1 MNRFFVAKEQIH
13 ADTIQLEGKDVK
25 HIRDVLRLKPKDR
38 LEIVCEGK
46 CYICEISQIESSKV
60 ITRILEVQAGKNEPP
75 IYIKLFQGIAK
86 GDKMDL
92 IVQKCTEVGV
102 KEIFPVVTHRTVVKI
117 KDRKKEKKKVDRWN
131 SIAEEAA
138 KQSKRDIIPSVRD
151 IITFKD
157 MVEMLKGEENIIVPY
172 EGEKA
177 VGIKEALKGVSG
189 DRLNIVIG
197 PEGGF
202 EEYEIDMLKAHGG
215 KIVTLGPR
223 ILRTETAGVVTLAMA
238 LYELGDMGVII

>member
-1 MNRFFVAKEQIH
+1 
-13 ADTIQLEGKDVK
+13 
-25 HIRDVLRLKPKDR
+25 
-38 LEIVCEGK
+38 
-46 CYICEISQIESSKV
+46 
-60 ITRILEVQAGKNEPP
+60 
-75 IYIKLFQGIAK
+75 
-86 GDKMDL
+86 
-92 IVQKCTEVGV
+92 
-102 KEIFPVVTHRTVVKI
+102 
-117 KDRKKEKKKVDRWN
+117 
-131 SIAEEAA
+131 
-138 KQSKRDIIPSVRD
+138 RD